1 MLPAEWMMSLTVLGL
16 VVALLVAASFVRR
29 YQQYK
34 AEQRSTVRRIA
45 SAIPLIE
52 TALKDLSSVPLSRD
66 LRTSLRADVFNRYR
80 TIRQV
85 HSRYPDIDQRMREA
99 KSRLDNEGPDSGG
112 TVPAIEDEQKYQ
124 TLIRAVDRLVE
135 FFERGGP
142 ISGQRV
148 EQRLLLLQQLKER
161 RAEIMARFHVVQAS
175 RLKTQGDVTHA
186 RQHLQTLIGTL
197 RNRGPNTDF
206 VRELYLEAEK
216 LLSGL
221 TINGAVNAESE
232 VQAEDSEPAPKAA
245 EAG

>member
-1 MLPAEWMMSLTVLGL
+1 
-16 VVALLVAASFVRR
+16 
-29 YQQYK
+29 
-34 AEQRSTVRRIA
+34 
-45 SAIPLIE
+45 
-52 TALKDLSSVPLSRD
+52 
-66 LRTSLRADVFNRYR
+66 
-80 TIRQV
+80 
-85 HSRYPDIDQRMREA
+85 
-99 KSRLDNEGPDSGG
+99 
-112 TVPAIEDEQKYQ
+112 
-124 TLIRAVDRLVE
+124 VE

-197 RNRGPNTDF
+197 RNHGPNTDF

-232 VQAEDSEPAPKAA
+232 AQAEDSEPAPKAA